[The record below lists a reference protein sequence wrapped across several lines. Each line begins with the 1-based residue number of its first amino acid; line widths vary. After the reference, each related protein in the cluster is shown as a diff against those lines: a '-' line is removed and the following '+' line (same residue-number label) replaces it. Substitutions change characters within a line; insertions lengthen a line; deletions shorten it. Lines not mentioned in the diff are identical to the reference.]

1 LNTDFTFGGS
11 IVASGTKFEKIG
23 TGTMTVTGSSDFTG
37 TALISEGALCL
48 NRSNGSSGMLG
59 QGTLTVASG
68 AKLCGAG
75 ALTNSSVVIND
86 GGMLRPGVKENSISG
101 VLNFTGKKL
110 VVNNGAT
117 VKFYLGSRTLYT
129 RLNNVDVMTLRGTVQ
144 VGIRDGVTFEE
155 GTEFQLWSS
164 NNTQISE
171 LATFELAS
179 PGEGLAWD
187 ITDIESGI
195 IRVAK
200 ETSVEDI
207 SVNQEVLCVVYGID
221 GVECARFTCLRS
233 NISNMLHAEGMSRGI
248 YLVSMN
254 YNDTKIVEKF
264 IVE

>member
-1 LNTDFTFGGS
+1 
-11 IVASGTKFEKIG
+11 
-23 TGTMTVTGSSDFTG
+23 
-37 TALISEGALCL
+37 
-48 NRSNGSSGMLG
+48 
-59 QGTLTVASG
+59 
-68 AKLCGAG
+68 
-75 ALTNSSVVIND
+75 
-86 GGMLRPGVKENSISG
+86 
-101 VLNFTGKKL
+101 
-110 VVNNGAT
+110 
-117 VKFYLGSRTLYT
+117 
-129 RLNNVDVMTLRGTVQ
+129 MTLRGTVQ